1 MTETIIRNTFRK
13 DERICNQKQIDL
25 IFSGG
30 KALTAGNFRIIHL
43 KNPSNE
49 SAHLMVLMAVPKRNI
64 RKAVFRN
71 RMKRLMREAFRVQKH
86 TLSLLLQQKDIHIGI
101 AIVFNGKMIVSQ
113 QETNLAINE
122 LLDRLI
128 KYYEKDSE

>member
-30 KALTAGNFRIIHL
+30 KALTSGNFRLLHV
-43 KNPSNE
+43 KNPSVE
-49 SAHLMVLMAVPKRNI
+49 SPHLMVLMAVPKRNL

-86 TLSLLLQQKDIHIGI
+86 TLSLLLQKKDIHIGI